1 MSLDQDDLSKIHIH
15 PKYEVDFVLPKAPK
29 LFTKPSM
36 KAAAVLFMA
45 VGCSHRRSTEF
56 LNDVLRV
63 WKKWRKAPCKTAVE
77 LEVLLW
83 DTCRDKAL
91 RCPWRP
97 AEVKPLRIITSHVES
112 EESWKER
119 GLATRAEWLRLMQ
132 ELCDAMNGIRP
143 CEIVIVPAVQPENN

>member
-1 MSLDQDDLSKIHIH
+1 MELDLDELKTIHIH

-36 KAAAVLFMA
+36 HSAAVLFMA

-63 WKKWRKAPCKTAVE
+63 WKKWRKHPCKTAVE

-83 DTCRDKAL
+83 DNCNDKAL
-91 RCPWRP
+91 KSPWRP
-97 AEVKPLRIITSHVES
+97 APIRPLRIITNHVES

-119 GLATRAEWLRLMQ
+119 GAATRAEWLRLMQ
-132 ELCDAMNGIRP
+132 ELCDAMNGTRA
-143 CEIVIVPAVQPENN
+143 CEIVVLAPIVPQNN